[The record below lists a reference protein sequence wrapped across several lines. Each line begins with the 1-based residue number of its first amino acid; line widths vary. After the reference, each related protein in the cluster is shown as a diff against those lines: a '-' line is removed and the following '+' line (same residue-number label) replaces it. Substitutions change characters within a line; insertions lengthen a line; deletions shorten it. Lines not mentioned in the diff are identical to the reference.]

1 MDNQSFKM
9 KIEDSFKIMGR
20 GVVVTGTIEN
30 GVVRKGDFVY
40 VGNKGPYNVKGIEV
54 FRKLLEQ
61 ACSGMKV
68 GLLISTIEKND
79 AIKGEYVTSEIK

>member
-20 GVVVTGTIEN
+20 GVVVTGT
-30 GVVRKGDFVY
+30 VVRKGDFVY